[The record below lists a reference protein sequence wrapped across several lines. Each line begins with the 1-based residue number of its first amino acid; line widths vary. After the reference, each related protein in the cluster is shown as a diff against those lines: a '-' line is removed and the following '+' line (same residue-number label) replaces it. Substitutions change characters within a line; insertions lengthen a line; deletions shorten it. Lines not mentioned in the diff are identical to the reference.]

1 MKTLI
6 GVIAAVCAALAATVA
21 MAQDPLPSR
30 PADPYVARVQQLEQ
44 QVFERDNE
52 ILRLSTE
59 WATCRQS
66 LDVTTLTGQAVDLVR
81 RCEAVYG
88 VKCTW
93 DDKARRV
100 VIEKKEQ
107 E

>member
-1 MKTLI
+1 MRLLLLAVAASLTLS
-6 GVIAAVCAALAATVA
+6 GGQNPQPLASRDSNPYAV
-21 MAQDPLPSR
+21 QIQR
-30 PADPYVARVQQLEQ
+30 LEQ